1 MAELTVQERLQP
13 SLLDRL
19 TDDDPGQTQE
29 SREQRVLS
37 PNRLRECVL
46 RDLAWLFN
54 ANCPLNV
61 EEAARYPRAADSVL
75 NYGIP
80 PLAGLTFRVLD
91 LHILENALRESILNF
106 EPRILRGSLR
116 VRSTHTTNTQI
127 SHNLLGFEI
136 EGDLW
141 AQPLPLQLYLKT
153 EIDLESGQVKI
164 KESRGERER

>member
-1 MAELTVQERLQP
+1 MAELTAQERLQP

-19 TDDDPGQTQE
+19 TDDDPTQTQE

-37 PNRLRECVL
+37 MSRLRECVL

-54 ANCPLNV
+54 ANCPLSAEEV
-61 EEAARYPRAADSVL
+61 ERYPRAADSVI
-75 NYGIP
+75 NFGIP
-80 PLAGLTFRVLD
+80 PLAGMTFRALD
-91 LHILENALRESILNF
+91 LNMLENALRQSILNF
-106 EPRILRGSLR
+106 EPRILGGSLR
-116 VRSTHTTNTQI
+116 IRAALTSAQM

-164 KESRGERER
+164 KESRGDKDR